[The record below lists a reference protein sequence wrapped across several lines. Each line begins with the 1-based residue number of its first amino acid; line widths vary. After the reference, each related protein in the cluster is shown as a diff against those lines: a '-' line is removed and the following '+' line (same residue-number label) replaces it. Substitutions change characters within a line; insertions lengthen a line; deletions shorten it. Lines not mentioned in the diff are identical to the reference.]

1 MNRKENEPARPLLL
15 SMGGCV
21 IIDANARTADIRKHC
36 FRTIEEYYI
45 KNVCAVHISA
55 MRLIYIYCNKINGY
69 YKLYKLYTVSKGH
82 IYY

>member
-15 SMGGCV
+15 SMGDCV

-36 FRTIEEYYI
+36 FRTI
-45 KNVCAVHISA
+45 KDVCVVHISA
-55 MRLIYIYCNKINGY
+55 MRLIYIYCNKINVY
-69 YKLYKLYTVSKGH
+69 YKLYTVSKGH